1 MTPLRGAI
9 VGCGFFAQFH
19 LDAWRRME
27 GVEIVAAADPDLSRA
42 QAAAPR
48 AYADLD
54 SLLAAETL
62 DFLDIA
68 TRPET
73 HYPLFAQAATAT
85 IPAVICQKPMAPT
98 LEEAR
103 LMADTAADANVR
115 LMIHENWRFQPWYR
129 EIARCLRAGD
139 IGEPV
144 TYRFRIRRNDGRG
157 DSPYPSQPYFRN
169 MPRLLIYETLV
180 HPIDTARYLFGDI
193 AAITARTARRN
204 PIIAGED
211 FAQILTTHDSGL
223 NGNIDGHRFLDLA
236 PDSPPLGDAQVE
248 GESGILTVTATGD
261 VLLNQQLVWKNEI
274 TTGYR
279 GDSVRATQQHFID
292 CLRTGNEFET
302 AARDYLKTFAAV
314 ETAYLSAQEGR
325 TYPV

>member
-27 GVEIVAAADPDLSRA
+27 DVEIVAAADPDLSRA

-48 AYADLD
+48 TYADLD
-54 SLLAAETL
+54 SLLAAETI

-73 HYPLFAQAATAT
+73 HYPLFAQAAAAKV
-85 IPAVICQKPMAPT
+85 PAVICQKPMAPT

-103 LMADTAADANVR
+103 LMADTAVAANVR

-129 EIARCLRAGD
+129 ELARRLHAGD
-139 IGEPV
+139 IGQPV

-157 DSPYPSQPYFRN
+157 AAPYAAQPYFRH

-193 AAITARTARRN
+193 ASVSARTARRN
-204 PIIAGED
+204 PLIGGED
-211 FAQILTTHDSGL
+211 FAQILTQHESGL
-223 NGNIDGHRFLDLA
+223 SGIIDGHRFLDLA

-248 GESGILTVTATGD
+248 GESGILAVAGNGD
-261 VLLNQQLVWKNEI
+261 LLLNHELVWKNEVQA
-274 TTGYR
+274 GYR

-292 CLRTGNEFET
+292 CLRTGDEFET
-302 AARDYLKTFAAV
+302 TASDYLKTFAVV